1 MSDNNK
7 VKFGLRNVYYA
18 IATFGENNTVDYGT
32 PKPIPGAVNMSL
44 EAQGE
49 TTPFYADDGVYYSA
63 TMNDGYS
70 GDLEVAKIP
79 DSFYED
85 VFGFVADAKGIRVE
99 DAAAEPARFALL
111 FEFKGDKTRTRNVFY
126 NCAATRPAVAS
137 STTSNTKDPITETLS
152 INAFPLPETAD
163 GMAIVKGKCTP
174 EDAAYDSWFTAV
186 QTYTPVSG
194 GENP

>member
-7 VKFGLRNVYYA
+7 VKYGLRNVYYA
-18 IATFGENNTVDYGT
+18 VATFEDNGAVSYGT

-63 TMNDGYS
+63 TVNDGYS
-70 GDLEVAKIP
+70 GDLEVAKVP

-85 VFGFVADAKGIRVE
+85 VFGFVTDANGIRVE
-99 DAAAEPARFALL
+99 DAAAEPARFALM
-111 FEFKGDKTRTRNVFY
+111 FEFKGDKVRTRHVFY
-126 NCAATRPAVAS
+126 NCAGTRPAVAS
-137 STTSNTKDPITETLS
+137 STTSNAKDPITEKIS

-163 GMAIVKGKCTP
+163 GKAIVKGKCTP
-174 EDAAYDSWFTAV
+174 EAAAYDSWFTAV
-186 QTYTPVSG
+186 QTYSPASG
-194 GENP
+194 NEEP